1 MLHRETLALQADKNK
16 NGIIE
21 YNEFIEWLQ
30 QPMGTVRMGSQG
42 LEYFDLEAMGYFPLG
57 MGFGWLKPIKKHH
70 NHDHC
75 TRWCPLVS

>member
-42 LEYFDLEAMGYFPLG
+42 LEYFDLEATREVPTGD
-57 MGFGWLKPIKKHH
+57 GFRVAQTNKK
-70 NHDHC
+70 
-75 TRWCPLVS
+75 TP